1 MSIRTILTA
10 VLLLASSGAFAN
22 PSLAYEVTITNI
34 TKGQFFTPVLVA
46 THDRSVR
53 LFSLGSPA
61 STELE
66 ILAEGGDT
74 TPLANALIN
83 QSPRVGN
90 VRTIPGLL
98 GPGQSATVTVE
109 ASRFHQFVSVAAM
122 LIPTNDTFVA
132 INRARLPFFG
142 SRTFMA
148 KAYDSGTE
156 ANDQNCVSIP
166 GPRCGGA
173 GYSPGPNAGDEG
185 FVYIGNGFHEI
196 GAEDE
201 SGNEVLGPLN
211 YDWRN
216 PVARITVRRL

>member
-1 MSIRTILTA
+1 MSIRATLTA
-10 VLLLASSGAFAN
+10 ALLLASAGALAN
-22 PSLAYEVTITNI
+22 PGLAYEVTITNV
-34 TKGQFFTPVLVA
+34 TKGQTFTPVLVA
-46 THDRSVR
+46 THDRSIR
-53 LFSLGSPA
+53 LFSLGTPS
-61 STELE
+61 SIGLE

-74 TPLANALIN
+74 TPLANALID
-83 QSPRVGN
+83 QGSQVSD
-90 VRTIPGLL
+90 VQTIPGVLA
-98 GPGQSATVTVE
+98 PGQSARITVE

-132 INRARLPFFG
+132 INRARLPLFG
-142 SRTFMA
+142 SATFMA

-156 ANDQNCVSIP
+156 MNDQNCASMP

-173 GYSPGPNAGDEG
+173 GYSPGPNPGDEG

-196 GAEDE
+196 GSEDE